1 MDFEKQNG
9 LIPAIIQDAR
19 SRKVLMLGYMDED
32 ALRKT
37 KAEKRVTFFSRSKGR
52 LWTKGETSGN
62 FLEVISI
69 KEDCDQDALLILVDP
84 VGPVCHTGTDTCFHE
99 ENDASI
105 HFLDH
110 LGALIKERHQKMEK
124 GSYTV
129 SLFEKGINKIAQKVG
144 EEAVETII
152 EAKDNNDDLFHGEV
166 ADLMYHLLVLL
177 EAKGSSMKNVVEVLR
192 ERHGN

>member
-110 LGALIKERHQKMEK
+110 LYSADR
-124 GSYTV
+124 Y
-129 SLFEKGINKIAQKVG
+129 NAKI
-144 EEAVETII
+144 
-152 EAKDNNDDLFHGEV
+152 
-166 ADLMYHLLVLL
+166 
-177 EAKGSSMKNVVEVLR
+177 R
-192 ERHGN
+192 